1 MSFLDL
7 DHNVDIERILEVNK
21 IDKKIQKERII
32 LKKVL
37 GQTIQDEED

>member
-37 GQTIQDEED
+37 GQTI